1 MLKKGT
7 TQKVLPSEDQFPG
20 NLSSGNL
27 TKRRIGETDLLK
39 SEGFEKVHTIRALQN
54 ANQFLKARG
63 VLSKKTIL
71 KNFVNISQE
80 STYVGVFKS
89 KNACC
94 RCIQNPL
101 ILMSNLASLVSI
113 ALRYFIRSPVS
124 GNNVGSTCTS

>member
-1 MLKKGT
+1 METDKMLKKGA

-27 TKRRIGETDLLK
+27 TKRRIGETDLK

-71 KNFVNISQE
+71 KNFVNISPE
-80 STYVGVFKS
+80 STYVGVLIKLQVF
-89 KNACC
+89 
-94 RCIQNPL
+94 RPL
-101 ILMSNLASLVSI
+101 PL
-113 ALRYFIRSPVS
+113 F
-124 GNNVGSTCTS
+124 

>member
-1 MLKKGT
+1 METDKMLKKGD

-27 TKRRIGETDLLK
+27 TKRRIEETDLLK

-71 KNFVNISQE
+71 KNFVNISPE
-80 STYVGVFKS
+80 STYVGVLIKLQVF
-89 KNACC
+89 
-94 RCIQNPL
+94 RPL
-101 ILMSNLASLVSI
+101 PL
-113 ALRYFIRSPVS
+113 F
-124 GNNVGSTCTS
+124 

>member
-1 MLKKGT
+1 METDKMLKKGA

-63 VLSKKTIL
+63 VLTKKTIL

-80 STYVGVFKS
+80 STYVGVLIKLQVF
-89 KNACC
+89 
-94 RCIQNPL
+94 RPL
-101 ILMSNLASLVSI
+101 PL
-113 ALRYFIRSPVS
+113 F
-124 GNNVGSTCTS
+124 